1 MKQCDENCPPD
12 CDNARIYISGMP
24 LDVTVD
30 ELVELFKGIGQVR
43 EKRPSGW
50 MGSSSRL
57 AHESAS
63 FKQSLRYLSLLP
75 QLSLCG

>member
-43 EKRPSGW
+43 ESGQAAGW
-50 MGSSSRL
+50 VAAVG
-57 AHESAS
+57 
-63 FKQSLRYLSLLP
+63 
-75 QLSLCG
+75 